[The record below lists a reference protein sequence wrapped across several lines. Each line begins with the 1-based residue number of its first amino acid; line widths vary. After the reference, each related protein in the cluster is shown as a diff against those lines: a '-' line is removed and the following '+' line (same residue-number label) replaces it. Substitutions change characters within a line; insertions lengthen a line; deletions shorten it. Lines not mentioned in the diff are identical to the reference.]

1 LEKIEMKKTL
11 VAVAALAAVAGAHAE
26 ATISGLLDA
35 AITINGTSSTLGDG
49 PNGGNEFTLGMS
61 EDLGGG
67 LKAIGA
73 FTIIGSMINNG
84 ESTGVANSFG
94 TYNSFVGLSGDFGS
108 IKLGSQWNPVFLAST
123 ISDATGRWGSTSA
136 TTPVELQNAG
146 SITYTSPSISG
157 VSVSYQKQLL
167 GSSSATIGAGQ
178 INNTG
183 SGDASAYSL
192 NYAAGP
198 FAAAY
203 AVATDSG
210 STMGNTTFVAA
221 SYDFGMAKL
230 HFGTYSST
238 VTTAYTTATSVGIS
252 APIGNAVVS
261 GMWGTGTGSVTT
273 SNYAVMYNLSKRTA
287 VYYNIGLQSNAA
299 NSSILGM
306 KHAF

>member
-26 ATISGLLDA
+26 ASITGLLDA
-35 AITINGTSSTLGDG
+35 AITINGTSSTLGNG
-49 PNGGNEFTLGMS
+49 PNGGSEFTLNVS

-73 FTIIGSMINNG
+73 YTIIGSMINNG
-84 ESTGVANSFG
+84 DSSYNGFG

-108 IKLGSQWNPVFLAST
+108 IKVGSQWNPVFLAST
-123 ISDATGRWGSTSA
+123 ISDATGRWGSTNA
-136 TTPVELQNAG
+136 AQPAELQNAG

-167 GSSSATIGAGQ
+167 GAGATVGAGQ
-178 INNTG
+178 INNSG

-192 NYAAGP
+192 NYASGP

-203 AVATDSG
+203 AVATDS
-210 STMGNTTFVAA
+210 SKGNTTFVAA

-230 HFGTYSST
+230 HIGTLSSEAST
-238 VTTAYTTATSVGIS
+238 YATGTSVGIS
-252 APIGNAVVS
+252 APIGNAVIS
-261 GMWGTGTGSVTT
+261 GMWASATGSVTT
-273 SNYAVMYNLSKRTA
+273 SNYAVVYNLSKNTA
-287 VYYNIGLQSNAA
+287 VYYNIGLSSVAS
-299 NSSILGM
+299 NSSIVGM

>member
-1 LEKIEMKKTL
+1 MKKTL

-49 PNGGNEFTLGMS
+49 PNGGSEFTLNVS

-73 FTIIGSMINNG
+73 YTILGSHVDNDG
-84 ESTGVANSFG
+84 AFH

-123 ISDATGRWGSTSA
+123 ISDATGRWGSTNA
-136 TTPVELQNAG
+136 ANPAELQNSG

-167 GSSSATIGAGQ
+167 GAGATVGSGQ
-178 INNTG
+178 WINTG
-183 SGDASAYSL
+183 SGDASAYSV
-192 NYAAGP
+192 NYANGP
-198 FAAAY
+198 FTAAY
-203 AVATDSG
+203 ARANDSG
-210 STMGNTTFVAA
+210 NGDTTFVAA

-230 HFGTYSST
+230 HLGSISSEASTYAT
-238 VTTAYTTATSVGIS
+238 GTSVGIS

-261 GMWGTGTGSVTT
+261 GNWASATGNVTT
-273 SNYAVMYNLSKRTA
+273 SNYAVIYNLSKQTA
-287 VYYNIGLQSNAA
+287 VYYNIGLASNAS
-299 NSSILGM
+299 NTSIVGM
-306 KHAF
+306 RHAF